1 MISSLK
7 SLFSVGF
14 VSNLF
19 SWFPLNWIH
28 RPTALPVSPYFL
40 ASWCWSTTGPLW
52 ASSLPFVYLFPRGAH
67 PVYVLNTIFTW
78 VIENLYLRPISPWN
92 SRLLNPSV
100 YSALP
105 PWCPV
110 GISHLT
116 KADPTPFSSSQ
127 ARSALP
133 FPFSQWLGL
142 RIVVSSLTC
151 HRSLPTTW
159 DSIGSPFTC
168 LQTPN
173 PPTWAPPT
181 SPLMWIILP
190 AQQALASPLLPAVQ
204 ILRAAAGVLL
214 TYAPWWAVSIH
225 SPLITTCHLSVKAR
239 AHTVSL
245 RAAPTGSLS
254 PLTAPALAE
263 LTSCLSTNLGICTFC
278 PLLQRLF
285 LSPESACSPLQQVL
299 A

>member
-1 MISSLK
+1 MSSGRLPPDK
-7 SLFSVGF
+7 S
-14 VSNLF
+14 
-19 SWFPLNWIH
+19 
-28 RPTALPVSPYFL
+28 RPHPSLPPKPALLCPSHSPS
-40 ASWCWSTTGPLW
+40 AIVWGSWCRPWPVTTHSQP
-52 ASSLPFVYLFPRGAH
+52 PET
-67 PVYVLNTIFTW
+67 PV
-78 VIENLYLRPISPWN
+78 
-92 SRLLNPSV
+92 
-100 YSALP
+100 
-105 PWCPV
+105 
-110 GISHLT
+110 
-116 KADPTPFSSSQ
+116 
-127 ARSALP
+127 
-133 FPFSQWLGL
+133 
-142 RIVVSSLTC
+142 
-151 HRSLPTTW
+151 
-159 DSIGSPFTC
+159 GSPFTC

-214 TYAPWWAVSIH
+214 KYAPWWAVSIH
-225 SPLITTCHLSVKAR
+225 SPLIMTCHLSVKAR
-239 AHTVSL
+239 AHTMSL
-245 RAAPTGSLS
+245 RAAPSGSLS